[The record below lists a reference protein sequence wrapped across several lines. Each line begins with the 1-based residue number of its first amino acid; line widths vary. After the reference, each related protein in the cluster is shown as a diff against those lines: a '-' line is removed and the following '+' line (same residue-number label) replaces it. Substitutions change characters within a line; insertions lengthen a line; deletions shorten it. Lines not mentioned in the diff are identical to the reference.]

1 MMLTTHRR
9 GQFFIVS
16 CVLVIMSLHMI
27 GMYITQRHVPMGDIS
42 IGQLNEFENL
52 LSAVD
57 TVDTLS
63 DDFSRERNMR
73 ALDILFQASLKT
85 EAMDWEGQVRYVS
98 DWSFRDRYLFS
109 LGTSYRSHLEKDTVD
124 TDLRTGFKNNG
135 VTLRSDAGIT
145 PAGEK
150 RWLVRSG
157 STSYGVEDV
166 NTKLDVYKVT
176 NYRYPVHLTST
187 YDVEDTVVTAHLEI
201 PLNSSREIIVK
212 EKGSDDALD
221 DVQMTF
227 QFHLKRLYADV
238 NWTALGETKAFQTR
252 TFYVYLD
259 VSEPD
264 D

>member
-1 MMLTTHRR
+1 MMLTTSRR

-16 CVLVIMSLHMI
+16 SVLVIMSLHMI
-27 GMYITQRHVPMGDIS
+27 GMYITQRHVPMSDIS
-42 IGQLNEFENL
+42 LGQLNEFENL

-63 DDFSRERNMR
+63 DDFDRERNMR

-85 EAMDWEGQVRYVS
+85 AAVDWEGQVRYVS
-98 DWSFRDRYLFS
+98 DWKAD
-109 LGTSYRSHLEKDTVD
+109 G
-124 TDLRTGFKNNG
+124 
-135 VTLRSDAGIT
+135 
-145 PAGEK
+145 
-150 RWLVRSG
+150 
-157 STSYGVEDV
+157 
-166 NTKLDVYKVT
+166 T

-187 YDVEDTVVTAHLEI
+187 YDVEDTVVKAHLEI
-201 PLNSSREIIVK
+201 PLNSSRVIIVK

-227 QFHLKRLYADV
+227 QFHLERLYADV
-238 NWTALGETKAFQTR
+238 NWTALGKTEAFQTR